1 MVLRKASIVAG
12 AIACLS
18 TSLPA
23 MARGPGTAEPQPA
36 AERAAGQAQ
45 LTDGFAAHWI
55 VLAAIALGVAVLVVA
70 DGGDDPVSP

>member
-12 AIACLS
+12 AIACLA
-18 TSLPA
+18 TPLPA
-23 MARGPGTAEPQPA
+23 TAQAPGTAAPQPA

-55 VLAAIALGVAVLVVA
+55 VLAAIALGVAILVVA
-70 DGGDDPVSP
+70 DSGDDPVSP